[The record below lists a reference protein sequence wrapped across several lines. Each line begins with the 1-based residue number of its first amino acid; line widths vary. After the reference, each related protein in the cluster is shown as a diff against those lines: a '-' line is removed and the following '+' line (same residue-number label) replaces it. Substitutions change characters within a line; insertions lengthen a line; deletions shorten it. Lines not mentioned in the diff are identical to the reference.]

1 MKKVAKERKRK
12 ERALKRW
19 KQKSW
24 LTKSLKNKRI
34 YSRSSKEKSQLSLRK
49 RIRLKTVLSAVWLA
63 WLDSF
68 S

>member
-19 KQKSW
+19 KQKIW

-34 YSRSSKEKSQLSLRK
+34 YLDLVRRKASLACESELGLKRS
-49 RIRLKTVLSAVWLA
+49 
-63 WLDSF
+63 
-68 S
+68 